1 MKPVLI
7 VIAGA
12 NGSGKTS
19 LTSKIISHEWS
30 ENCAYI
36 NPDNI
41 AQDQFGDWNNPDNS
55 LKAAV
60 AAEAMRNSNP
70 PL

>member
-30 ENCAYI
+30 GNCAYI
-36 NPDNI
+36 
-41 AQDQFGDWNNPDNS
+41 NPDNS

-70 PL
+70 PCKKLGI